1 MENTKKSEI
10 KQGMISALPII
21 VGYLPIG
28 MAFGILSKT
37 TGISL
42 LESFMFSSMVF
53 AGASQFMA
61 LNLILVG
68 TGIGGII
75 LTTLLV
81 NFRHFLM
88 SASLTEKVKDISHH
102 GKAWLALMAFGITD
116 EVFSVASFREG
127 DISKEYLMTL
137 EFLSLL
143 GWTGGTLI
151 GYLIGSILPETI
163 QASMGVGI
171 YAMFIALLLPEAK
184 RSRKVAILAILSGIT
199 NTILTYLGF
208 LPQGWN
214 IIVSIVAIS
223 GIGLLV
229 EEKEDLSFE

>member
-1 MENTKKSEI
+1 
-10 KQGMISALPII
+10 
-21 VGYLPIG
+21 

-42 LESFMFSSMVF
+42 LESFMFSSLVF

-75 LTTLLV
+75 FTTLLV

-88 SASLTEKVKDISHH
+88 SASLTEKVKDVSHH
-102 GKAWLALMAFGITD
+102 GKGWLALMAFGITD

-127 DISKEYLMTL
+127 EISKEYLMTVEIL
-137 EFLSLL
+137 ALL
-143 GWTGGTLI
+143 GWAGGTVI
-151 GYLIGSILPETI
+151 GYIIGSVLPDAI

-171 YAMFIALLLPEAK
+171 YAMFIALLLPEVK
-184 RSRKVAILAILSGIT
+184 KSRKVALLAILSGIT
-199 NTILTYLGF
+199 NTILSYVEI
-208 LPQGWN
+208 LPQGWS
-214 IIVSIVAIS
+214 IVVSIVLIS
-223 GIGLLV
+223 GIGLLMD
-229 EEKEDLSFE
+229 EKEDLSFE

>member
-1 MENTKKSEI
+1 MNSLKKEEI
-10 KQGMISALPII
+10 KQGVISALPII

-42 LESFMFSSMVF
+42 LESFMFSSLVF

-68 TGIGGII
+68 TGVGGII

-88 SASLTEKVKDISHH
+88 SASLTENIRDISSQSK
-102 GKAWLALMAFGITD
+102 GWLGLIAFGITD

-127 DISKEYLMTL
+127 EITKEYLISL
-137 EFLSLL
+137 EVLSLF
-143 GWTGGTLI
+143 GWVGGTAL
-151 GYLIGSILPETI
+151 GYIIGSILPDTI

-184 RSRKVAILAILSGIT
+184 KSRKAALLAILSGIT
-199 NTILTYLGF
+199 NTILTYMEF

-214 IIVSIVAIS
+214 IVVSILLIS
-223 GIGLLV
+223 GLGLLF
-229 EEKEDLSFE
+229 EGKEDISFE

>member
-1 MENTKKSEI
+1 LKRLINEEI
-10 KQGMISALPII
+10 KKGIISALPII

-42 LESFMFSSMVF
+42 LESFMFSSLVF

-61 LNLILVG
+61 LNLMLVG

-88 SASLTEKVKDISHH
+88 SASLTEKIKDIDSQSK
-102 GKAWLALMAFGITD
+102 GWLGLIAFGITD

-127 DISKEYLMTL
+127 KITREYLISL
-137 EFLSLL
+137 EALSLF
-143 GWTGGTLI
+143 GWVGGTVL
-151 GYLIGSILPETI
+151 GYIIGSILPDTI

-184 RSRKVAILAILSGIT
+184 KSRKVALLAILSGIT
-199 NTILTYLGF
+199 NTILTFMEF

-214 IIVSIVAIS
+214 IIVSILLIS
-223 GIGLLV
+223 GLGLLF
-229 EEKEDLSFE
+229 EGKEDISFE